1 MAALSSAFYY
11 ALCFLM
17 GASVFSFLNV
27 VAYRVERGLPFVKG
41 RSLCPACGHVLGP
54 ADLIPVLGFLLLR
67 GRCRYCGGRLSRR
80 EPLVEA
86 LGGLLLIACLVAFGG
101 RLAGFPVA
109 NLGALAAFALLSV
122 LALVALVDGDTLEIP
137 NGFIFALLVPAL
149 LCAWA
154 FPGTG
159 LWARGAGALCA
170 SLPMLVLALCI
181 PGAFGGG
188 DIKLMAVLG
197 FALGWRLT
205 LLTLLLAVFTGG
217 GYAIYLLL
225 AKKKKRGEQ
234 LAFGPFLCLGA
245 ALSLFFGEG
254 LIAWYMGFFS

>member
-1 MAALSSAFYY
+1 MAALFSAFYY

-27 VAYRVERGLPFVKG
+27 VAFRVERGLSFVKG
-41 RSLCPACGHVLGP
+41 RSLCPACGHTLGP
-54 ADLIPVLGFLLLR
+54 ADLIPVFGFLLLR
-67 GRCRYCGGRLSRR
+67 GRCRYCGAKLSWR
-80 EPLVEA
+80 EPLAEA
-86 LGGLLLIACLVAFGG
+86 LGGALLVACLFAFGG
-101 RLAGFPVA
+101 RLAGLPVFS
-109 NLGALAAFALLSV
+109 LQALAAFALLSA
-122 LALVALVDGDTLEIP
+122 LALIALLDGDTLEIP
-137 NGFIFALLVPAL
+137 NGCLLALLIPAL
-149 LCAWA
+149 LCVWA

-159 LWARGAGALCA
+159 LMARGIGALCV

-188 DIKLMAVLG
+188 DIKLMAILG

-234 LAFGPFLCLGA
+234 MAFGPFLCLGA
-245 ALSLFFGEG
+245 ALSLFVGEG
-254 LIAWYMGFFS
+254 LIAWYMGFFN